1 MLTYQFN
8 LLNWIPEKIISK
20 APNKKN
26 KVMLSENIKTPII
39 VAKITLK
46 KSKGITIVDLVVC
59 NPLMVKNWANDPK
72 MEAKKIFNIDFGEGN
87 VAKWKYGYNKNIQL
101 YSANQNCIFS
111 VFSWATIFFINI
123 LTKAIKNAPNKA

>member
-26 KVMLSENIKTPII
+26 KVMFSENIKTPII

-46 KSKGITIVDLVVC
+46 KSKGITIVDLAAC
-59 NPLMVKNWANDPK
+59 NPLMVKNWANNPK

-87 VAKWKYGYNKNIQL
+87 IAKWKYGKSKNIQL
-101 YSANQNCIFS
+101 YKENQNCMFS
-111 VFSWATIFFINI
+111 VFS
-123 LTKAIKNAPNKA
+123 